1 MLAKKITSFFA
12 FGLLATGLHAG
23 GLGSPDPT
31 GSPGPQQSNGD
42 ASSSMRHGLNRNDLT
57 SMRYRDAT
65 GKWSSRTTDLSN
77 QGVASV
83 PKMREQ
89 LAKEWQNLGV
99 PAEQAKIIASAYRG
113 SDGRLAQT
121 GLLKGKSAS
130 EAAVMMQSALASKDY
145 RQANQLLIEYERNKL
160 NLEQVDASQSGPR

>member
-1 MLAKKITSFFA
+1 MLAKKITSVFA
-12 FGLLATGLHAG
+12 FCLLTAGLHAE

-31 GSPGPQQSNGD
+31 GSPGPQQSRGD
-42 ASSSMRHGLNRNDLT
+42 ASSSSRRGLNRNDLN

-65 GKWSSRTTDLSN
+65 GKWSSRTTELSN

-89 LAKEWQNLGV
+89 LAKEWQSLGI
-99 PAEQAKIIASAYRG
+99 PAEQATIIASAYRG
-113 SDGRLAQT
+113 SDGRLTDT

-130 EAAVMMQSALASKDY
+130 EAAAMMQSALASKDY